1 MTTMSIYKSND
12 ESMPT
17 DTKAY
22 YETVASQKEI
32 YLEEREEEL
41 PAILLFD
48 NPSPS
53 ESVDKQLDDAAEEL
67 ITGDSDD
74 PPLSEEAVAEMLRMT
89 QMPKGLG
96 AGYMRCELTVGGVT
110 LGSPRPV
117 SGFFRKKLPV
127 DVITAVAVYQ
137 RAAEVHKGHW
147 R

>member
-96 AGYMRCELTVGGVT
+96 RIY
-110 LGSPRPV
+110 
-117 SGFFRKKLPV
+117 
-127 DVITAVAVYQ
+127 
-137 RAAEVHKGHW
+137 EV
-147 R
+147 